1 MELGGKKSKF
11 RYIREKGMV
20 INTLKAENMEIIA
33 LYFLI
38 WTIVV
43 IIVLAFIPNVKIK
56 EIANF
61 FKAVLPRLPITDI
74 IKMFRK

>member
-1 MELGGKKSKF
+1 MET
-11 RYIREKGMV
+11 I
-20 INTLKAENMEIIA
+20 T
-33 LYFLI
+33 LYFLG
-38 WTIVV
+38 WTVVV

-74 IKMFRK
+74 IKLFRK

>member
-1 MELGGKKSKF
+1 
-11 RYIREKGMV
+11 MV
-20 INTLKAENMEIIA
+20 INTLKAENMEMVA
-33 LYFLI
+33 LCFFI
-38 WTIVV
+38 WIVVV

-61 FKAVLPRLPITDI
+61 FKIVIPRLPITDI